1 MHRFA
6 LVIGILVLALTL
18 SAQDPSSRPAD
29 PLIETLTSD
38 LYTLGRITAVAEDI
52 GAARQ
57 LLLTITDGEISA
69 LRMPRQDGTYQWA
82 ALQREEGGRVSDE
95 KTIERVHTESELRH
109 VTVSGDHGY
118 RVMITVPPKQGT
130 FRSNNRVFVRNV
142 IAEST
147 GFDGKVVRHEI
158 PVNTWV
164 NPGDATAVALPDIA
178 RSVRATAELGVESG
192 GNRAV
197 ANVSLLQA
205 KLVDDPNSAYFPA
218 VNRLLQIREL
228 ASARSIN
235 RGNLKTAV
243 DEALLS
249 MPGELEKRVREQ
261 ERAAEERRQAAISG
275 ELKGGVSI
283 GDATPDVVV
292 QLDQIARMLG
302 GTLAEQ
308 TEARDRL
315 DMLLAQLK
323 PMGLDEP

>member
-1 MHRFA
+1 MYRYT
-6 LVIGILVLALTL
+6 LILGILVLALTL
-18 SAQDPSSRPAD
+18 SAQDPSSHQSD

-38 LYTLGRITAVAEDI
+38 LYTLGRITTVAEDL

-57 LLLTITDGEISA
+57 LLLTITDSEISA

-82 ALQREEGGRVSDE
+82 ALQREEGGRISDE

-130 FRSNNRVFVRNV
+130 FRANNRVYVRNV

-164 NPGDATAVALPDIA
+164 NPGDATAVALPDIG

-218 VNRLLQIREL
+218 VNRLLQIRDL
-228 ASARSIN
+228 AATRSIN
-235 RGNLKTAV
+235 RGNLKTAI

-249 MPGELEKRVREQ
+249 MPGELDKRVREQ

-275 ELKGGVSI
+275 ELKGAVSI

-302 GTLAEQ
+302 GTLTEQ
-308 TEARDRL
+308 AEARERL
-315 DMLLAQLK
+315 DTLLARLK
-323 PMGLDEP
+323 PMGFDEP